1 MARTTSRSTSPPNP
15 QGPRN
20 RTPQP
25 LPRRRR
31 SFADFVKAFFAF
43 VALAVLLVGVP
54 GALVVFVGWP
64 LPGGSPS
71 LDWLQQEI
79 TVSTFVNVLTV
90 VVWFAWAQFT
100 ACVLV
105 EIRAALSG
113 VGIPN
118 RVPGAGGSQMLAR
131 QLVAA
136 VLLIGA
142 TAASFAP
149 GLSQFG
155 QSLEGNQKPA
165 SAASAQQTPGLF
177 RQEQQAAA
185 SAADALAAQADQAAA
200 HADGGGSAKDG
211 DTKYYRIQPPEG
223 RHHDSLWEVAERHLG
238 DGRRYK
244 EIYQLNKD
252 REQPDG
258 SKLSEASLIRPGWI
272 MEMPADAH
280 GGELVEMPDEAP
292 KVSEDV
298 KEQIS
303 DYSRT
308 GDHRQGGGAQE
319 QGGGGQEQ
327 GSGGQEQGGSGSVD
341 HDTAHIVLPEQR
353 PGTPEKPAM
362 PQAPATPDA
371 QAPEA
376 QAPDAQAPDSHTP
389 GTDAPAPAA
398 SAGAE
403 SESFDFGLPE
413 ALLGAPLLAAGLLG
427 ALGRRRRHALWQS
440 AMGAVGGRGGMQPP
454 TPTGAAADV
463 QDALLVGA
471 DPDGVRLLD
480 LSLRGLAA
488 SLAEE
493 NRALPTVY
501 AAWLSN
507 GDLHLQLAQPAGRPP
522 APWQLGQDQ
531 TFWMLSRA
539 DAERYEDVDTAAPYP
554 GLVSLG
560 TMDDSRLLLN
570 LESVPGI
577 VSLSGSPADR
587 AAVFASVAA
596 ELATNGWSDR
606 MTITVVGFG
615 QDLTPLAPNRLRHLE
630 DVEALIETMEA
641 ETRQRRGALGA
652 AGHDSVLTGRTG
664 PAQHTRWAPHLV
676 LLAAEPSADD
686 AIKLAELAADASR
699 LGIGYLVGAEAGDL
713 PGAAWEMEITRQ
725 GKLLAP
731 LLGLELD
738 AQSLPEAQQRAVVQL
753 FTEADPAGR
762 GGTGS
767 GPAGPGGGPTGAA
780 PPFLVDVTEQGRP
793 AVYARLVGTYEII
806 GLETPDGERSAL
818 LHEALALLLLHRE
831 GVHPRVL
838 ASALWPRGVTDDVRD
853 ALVERLREWLGT
865 EPDGSPR
872 LCADRTGRL
881 TLAKS
886 VVSDLDVL
894 RSLYHEATQGR
905 GAGNRA
911 VRGRMLTDALVLVR
925 GPLLSDRPQGRYG
938 WLTHEIIDAQLPLLV
953 ADIGLA
959 LSEFHLEKGRAA
971 KAIEAL
977 NAALGSAPGDERL
990 WNELLRATHATEDP
1004 DRLRQVAADLVAR
1017 SGARGLPPRTEA
1029 LLDELLP
1036 TWRSGVG
1043 AVG

>member
-1 MARTTSRSTSPPNP
+1 MARTTSRSTSPPDP
-15 QGPRN
+15 QSPRN

-25 LPRRRR
+25 LPGRRR
-31 SFADFVKAFFAF
+31 SVGDFVKAFLAF

-54 GALVVFVGWP
+54 GALAVFVGWP
-64 LPGGSPS
+64 LPDGTPS
-71 LDWLQQEI
+71 LSWLQQEI
-79 TVSTFVNVLTV
+79 TVGTFINVLTV

-105 EIRAALSG
+105 EIKAALSG
-113 VGIPN
+113 VGIPS
-118 RVPGAGGSQMLAR
+118 RVPGAGGSQLLAR

-136 VLLIGA
+136 LLLVGA
-142 TAASFAP
+142 TAAGFAP

-165 SAASAQQTPGLF
+165 SAASAQQTPGGLF
-177 RQEQQAAA
+177 GQERQQAAG
-185 SAADALAAQADQAAA
+185 AADALAAQAEQAAA
-200 HADGGGSAKDG
+200 HADGSAKDG

-223 RHHDSLWEVAERHLG
+223 RHHDSLWEIAERHLG

-303 DYSRT
+303 DYSKT
-308 GDHRQGGGAQE
+308 GDQRQ
-319 QGGGGQEQ
+319 GGGQEQ
-327 GSGGQEQGGSGSVD
+327 GGGSSVD

-353 PGTPEKPAM
+353 PAAPGKPAM
-362 PQAPATPDA
+362 PQAPATP
-371 QAPEA
+371 E
-376 QAPDAQAPDSHTP
+376 
-389 GTDAPAPAA
+389 APAA
-398 SAGAE
+398 EAPAAE
-403 SESFDFGLPE
+403 GGGTASEGFGFGLPE

-440 AMGAVGGRGGMQPP
+440 AVGAVGGRRGMHPP
-454 TPTGAAADV
+454 TPTGDAAAV

-522 APWQLGQDQ
+522 EPWQLGQDQ
-531 TFWMLSRA
+531 TFWVLSRA
-539 DAERYEDVDTAAPYP
+539 DAERYEDADTAAPYP

-560 TMDDSRLLLN
+560 TLGAPEESRLLLN

-577 VSLSGSPADR
+577 VSLSGPASDR

-606 MTITVVGFG
+606 MTITLVGFG

-630 DVEALIETMEA
+630 DVEALLETMEA

-676 LLAAEPSADD
+676 LLAAEPTGED
-686 AIKLAELAADASR
+686 AVKLAELAADASR
-699 LGIGYLVGAEAGDL
+699 LGIGYLVGTESGDL
-713 PGAAWEMEITRQ
+713 PGAAWEMEITGD

-731 LLGLELD
+731 LLGLELV
-738 AQSLPEAQQRAVVQL
+738 AQTLPEAQQRAVVRL
-753 FTEADPAGR
+753 FTEADPD
-762 GGTGS
+762 GS
-767 GPAGPGGGPTGAA
+767 SGPTGPGDGPAA
-780 PPFLVDVTEQGRP
+780 ASPPFLVDVTEQGRP

-806 GLETPDGERSAL
+806 GLDTPDGERSAL
-818 LHEALALLLLHRE
+818 MHEALALLLMHRE

-838 ASALWPRGVTDDVRD
+838 ASALWPRGVTEDVRD
-853 ALVERLREWLGT
+853 ALVERLRDWLGT
-865 EPDGSPR
+865 DPDGSHR
-872 LCADRTGRL
+872 LRADRSGRL
-881 TLAKS
+881 TLAES

-905 GAGNRA
+905 GSGNRA

-925 GPLLSDRPQGRYG
+925 GPLLADRPQGRYG

-959 LSEFHLEKGRAA
+959 LSEFHLEKGRAE

-990 WNELLRATHATEDP
+990 WNELLRATAATEDP
-1004 DRLRQVAADLVAR
+1004 ARLQRVAADLLAR
-1017 SGARGLPPRTEA
+1017 SGARGLPARTEA

-1036 TWRSGVG
+1036 AWRSGVSAAG
-1043 AVG
+1043 

>member
-1 MARTTSRSTSPPNP
+1 MARRTTSNSTGSSP
-15 QGPRN
+15 GPRN

-31 SFADFVKAFFAF
+31 TFGDFLKAFVAF
-43 VALAVLLVGVP
+43 VALLLLLIGVP
-54 GALVVFVGWP
+54 GALASQIGWP
-64 LPGGSPS
+64 LPSGSPG
-71 LDWLQQEI
+71 LDWLQKEI
-79 TVSTFVNVLTV
+79 SVDTFINTLTV

-105 EIRAALSG
+105 EVKAALSG
-113 VGIPN
+113 VGLPN
-118 RVPGAGGSQMLAR
+118 RVPGAGPSQLLAR

-136 VLLIGA
+136 LLLVGA
-142 TAASFAP
+142 TAASFTP
-149 GLSQFG
+149 GLSQLG
-155 QSLEGNQKPA
+155 QQLDGNQRPA
-165 SAASAQQTPGLF
+165 AAAAQQTPGGLLGQQ
-177 RQEQQAAA
+177 QEQAASTAAALAEQAA
-185 SAADALAAQADQAAA
+185 SAAA
-200 HADGGGSAKDG
+200 HAESGTGAHASDD
-211 DTKYYRIQPPEG
+211 DTKFYRIQPPEG

-252 REQPDG
+252 RTQPDG

-272 MEMPADAH
+272 MEMPGDAR

-298 KEQIS
+298 QQQIS
-303 DYSRT
+303 DYART
-308 GDHRQGGGAQE
+308 GGAQ
-319 QGGGGQEQ
+319 GAGGQQ
-327 GSGGQEQGGSGSVD
+327 GGGSGSLD
-341 HDTAHIVLPEQR
+341 RDTAHISLPEQR
-353 PGTPEKPAM
+353 P
-362 PQAPATPDA
+362 
-371 QAPEA
+371 
-376 QAPDAQAPDSHTP
+376 APDQGHQQGQDGRQGQEHA
-389 GTDAPAPAA
+389 APAA
-398 SAGAE
+398 GE
-403 SESFDFGLPE
+403 DGGFGLPQ

-427 ALGRRRRHALWQS
+427 ALGRRRRQALWQS
-440 AMGAVGGRGGMQPP
+440 ALGAVGGRRGMEPP
-454 TPTGAAADV
+454 TPTGAAADA

-471 DPDGVRLLD
+471 DPEGVRLLD

-488 SLAEE
+488 SLAGES
-493 NRALPTVY
+493 RPLPTVY
-501 AAWLSN
+501 AAWMSGN
-507 GDLHLQLAQPAGRPP
+507 GDLHLQLAQPAGKPP

-531 TFWMLSRA
+531 TFWMLARA

-570 LESVPGI
+570 LEAVPGI
-577 VSLSGSPADR
+577 VSLSGREQDR
-587 AAVFASVAA
+587 AGVFASVAA

-606 MTITVVGFG
+606 MTITLVGFG
-615 QDLTPLAPNRLRHLE
+615 EDLTPLAPNRLRHL
-630 DVEALIETMEA
+630 DDIEALVETMEA

-676 LLAAEPSADD
+676 LLAAEPSAED
-686 AIKLAELAADASR
+686 AVTLAELAADASR
-699 LGIGYLVGAEAGDL
+699 LGIGYLVGTQSGDL
-713 PGAAWEMEITRQ
+713 PGAAWEMEITSE

-738 AQSLPEAQQRAVVQL
+738 AQLLPVSQQRAVVEL
-753 FTEADPAGR
+753 FTDADPER
-762 GGTGS
+762 DDDR
-767 GPAGPGGGPTGAA
+767 PTTT
-780 PPFLVDVTEQGRP
+780 PPFLVDISEQGRP
-793 AVYARLVGTYEII
+793 AVYARLVGPYEII
-806 GLETPDGERSAL
+806 GLETPDGERSPL

-838 ASALWPRGVTDDVRD
+838 SSALWPRGVTDDVRD
-853 ALVERLREWLGT
+853 ALVERLRAWLGND
-865 EPDGSPR
+865 PDGTPR
-872 LCADRTGRL
+872 LGTDSTGRL
-881 TLAKS
+881 KLAKS

-905 GAGNRA
+905 GADSRA
-911 VRGRMLTDALVLVR
+911 VRGRLLTDALVLVR
-925 GPLLSDRPQGRYG
+925 GPLLAERPAGRYG

-959 LSEFHLEKGRAA
+959 LSAFHLEKGRAE

-990 WNELLRATHATEDP
+990 WNELLRATHATGDS
-1004 DRLRQVAADLVAR
+1004 DRLKSLAADLVSR

-1036 TWRSGVG
+1036 TWRSGVA